1 MKTNFTTLKKNRFLL
16 PILISVIFLSC
27 EKKREAQKSTT
38 KTTAQKSD
46 GHINLFEKLPE
57 STTGINFSNNLKED
71 VATIENLFDFDYF
84 YNGGG
89 VGIADLNN
97 DGLPDIFFTGN
108 QVENKL
114 YLNKGNLSFEDISAK
129 ANINNG
135 KVWSNG
141 VTFVDIN
148 NDGFLDIYV
157 SQGGPKQSRDRKNLL
172 FINQQDLT
180 FTEEAETYGL
190 ADTGIGTQSVFF
202 DLDNDGDL
210 DCYVSNEN
218 ELYGNGPTTFFKYM
232 QIPKNLYR
240 SSGHLYEN
248 TNGKF
253 TDITKKAG
261 VLLPS
266 FGLGVAVSDINND
279 GWLDIYVANDYYIAD
294 RLFINNKN
302 GTFTDKIKTYTQQV
316 SFYGMGVDIADTNND
331 GLQDIFV
338 LDMASSDHVRSKTL
352 MASMD
357 VERFSLLTDRFK
369 MPNQYMF
376 NSLQLN
382 AGNNNF
388 SNIAHF
394 AGIAKTDWSWAGLL
408 TDLDL
413 DGNKDIFVTNG
424 YRRYALDN
432 DSQIQI
438 RKMRQAYR
446 GNVPIAIKRRLYEA
460 LPSEKLPNIVYH
472 NNGPLS
478 YKNTSATWGL
488 GHPSFSNG
496 AAYADLDGDGDV
508 ELVVNN

>member
-279 GWLDIYVANDYYIAD
+279 GWLDIYVAN
-294 RLFINNKN
+294 
-302 GTFTDKIKTYTQQV
+302 
-316 SFYGMGVDIADTNND
+316 
-331 GLQDIFV
+331 
-338 LDMASSDHVRSKTL
+338 
-352 MASMD
+352 
-357 VERFSLLTDRFK
+357 
-369 MPNQYMF
+369 
-376 NSLQLN
+376 
-382 AGNNNF
+382 
-388 SNIAHF
+388 
-394 AGIAKTDWSWAGLL
+394 
-408 TDLDL
+408 
-413 DGNKDIFVTNG
+413 
-424 YRRYALDN
+424 
-432 DSQIQI
+432 
-438 RKMRQAYR
+438 
-446 GNVPIAIKRRLYEA
+446 
-460 LPSEKLPNIVYH
+460 
-472 NNGPLS
+472 
-478 YKNTSATWGL
+478 
-488 GHPSFSNG
+488 
-496 AAYADLDGDGDV
+496 
-508 ELVVNN
+508 